1 MNPTLASPAKTTIW
15 NRNFICVFI
24 ANAMLSLSH
33 SSINTLVSTYATY
46 LGAGAVLMGFLTG
59 MFFGVSL
66 AMRPISGPLSTKLN
80 NRTLMIF
87 VFILGGFVNLGYALF
102 EHLTMFVF
110 FRFFHGLQYSIV
122 GSLIMTVAGDS
133 LPREKMASGM
143 GIYSVGGAVAFA
155 FGPTVGIEILKFG
168 TNIRD
173 TGFGF
178 QLVFLFSAIAL
189 FLAVIP
195 SVLLTKDKKSKEDIA
210 STGAWYKNI
219 ISPHT
224 VPTAIVMTLL
234 CIAFALYN
242 AYLYPFAAKEG
253 IAGISTFFTVVA
265 LVIVAARPLSGKLT
279 DKYGIYK
286 IMIPC
291 LIIFGLSFLIVGT
304 SKSLIP
310 ILAGGVLAAIGY
322 GASQPALQAMAIQ
335 TETSLKRGV
344 ASNTLYAGIDL
355 GYFVGPFIGSVVY
368 MFFGYRVMLIS
379 AVVPIAL
386 SIVLFIL
393 FWPKYVRR
401 LNDLNAID
409 SAPEITGVRAA
420 ESI

>member
-1 MNPTLASPAKTTIW
+1 MDQTLAGSARITMW

-33 SSINTLVSTYATY
+33 SSINTLVSTYAGY
-46 LGAGAVLMGFLTG
+46 LGAGAVLVGLLTG

-66 AMRPISGPLSTKLN
+66 AMRPISGPLSTKLD

-87 VFILGGFVNLGYALF
+87 VFILGGFVNIGYALF
-102 EHLTMFVF
+102 ETLVPFVI

-155 FGPTVGIEILKFG
+155 FGPALGNEILEFG
-168 TNIRD
+168 TKLHD

-178 QLVFLFSAIAL
+178 KLVFLFSAAAL

-195 SVLLTKDKKSKEDIA
+195 SVMLTREKKTKEDIA

-219 ISPHT
+219 ISIHT
-224 VPTAIVMTLL
+224 LPTAVVMTLI
-234 CIAFALYN
+234 CIAYSLYN
-242 AYLYPFAAKEG
+242 GYLKPFAEENG
-253 IAGISTFFTVVA
+253 IGGFSMFFTVVA
-265 LVIVAARPLSGKLT
+265 LVIVLARPLSGKLT
-279 DKYGIYK
+279 DKYGISK

-291 LIIFGLSFLIVGT
+291 LVIFGLSFLIVGT
-304 SKSLIP
+304 SKSLVPLLI
-310 ILAGGVLAAIGY
+310 GGVLAAIGY
-322 GASQPALQAMAIQ
+322 GATQPILHAMAIQ
-335 TETSLKRGV
+335 TETPLKRGV

-355 GYFVGPFIGSVVY
+355 GFFVGDRKST
-368 MFFGYRVMLIS
+368 
-379 AVVPIAL
+379 
-386 SIVLFIL
+386 
-393 FWPKYVRR
+393 R
-401 LNDLNAID
+401 LN
-409 SAPEITGVRAA
+409 SSHT
-420 ESI
+420 